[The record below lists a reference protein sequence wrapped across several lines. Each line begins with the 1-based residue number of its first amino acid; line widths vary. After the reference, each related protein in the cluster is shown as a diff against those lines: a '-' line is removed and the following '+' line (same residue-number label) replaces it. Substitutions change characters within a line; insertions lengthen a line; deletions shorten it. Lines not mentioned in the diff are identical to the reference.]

1 MRHLEPPTYARVSKR
16 VSSGAVARYYQGG
29 RGSGPASQPR
39 EAAASEVAAVSGG
52 STWTPK
58 GDREGHY
65 PVVLGRLYAALRVG
79 VMLHVHHSFWR
90 VGSPYN
96 EEMQTM
102 ETLTLTLHKTKDTK
116 NKVVYG
122 TKDGEVIQSVYIDK
136 DALGDVP
143 PATLQVVISA
153 Q

>member
-1 MRHLEPPTYARVSKR
+1 MDT
-16 VSSGAVARYYQGG
+16 QGG
-29 RGSGPASQPR
+29 SGRPLPGC
-39 EAAASEVAAVSGG
+39 VG
-52 STWTPK
+52 T
-58 GDREGHY
+58 
-65 PVVLGRLYAALRVG
+65 LYAALRVG
-79 VMLHVHHSFWR
+79 VMLYVHHSFWR
-90 VGSPYN
+90 VGPPYN
-96 EEMQTM
+96 EEMKTM
-102 ETLTLTLHKTKDTK
+102 EKLTLTLHKTKDTK